1 MAWKAAGPGR
11 KHAVELQIDKDTGAI
26 TVTKDS
32 GMDVVLTEPKTGG
45 IRILNPR
52 PRIVLEKHED
62 GSITVQDMTDRRTNV
77 IVKFVTDK
85 VVVTSPAAPKEDEP
99 DEVA

>member
-1 MAWKAAGPGR
+1 
-11 KHAVELQIDKDTGAI
+11 
-26 TVTKDS
+26 
-32 GMDVVLTEPKTGG
+32 
-45 IRILNPR
+45 
-52 PRIVLEKHED
+52 VLEKHED